1 MSMRVPPVYG
11 SYFTSEDYENYSKLM
26 IKTNA
31 LRVDNN
37 PENNKPKSN
46 SSYKWTKILSNIW
59 KNRRDYEGSGVIMI
73 SSDPNTLLERLD
85 LLLASQEAGH
95 TGVGNELVNICD
107 ELKRQS
113 LLDSND
119 YKKLISNIKI

>member
-1 MSMRVPPVYG
+1 
-11 SYFTSEDYENYSKLM
+11 M

-46 SSYKWTKILSNIW
+46 SIYKWTKILSNIC